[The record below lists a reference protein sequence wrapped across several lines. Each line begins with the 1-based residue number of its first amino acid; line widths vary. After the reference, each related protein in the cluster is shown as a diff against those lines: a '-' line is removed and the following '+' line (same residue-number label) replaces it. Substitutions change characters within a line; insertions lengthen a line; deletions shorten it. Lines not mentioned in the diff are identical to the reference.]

1 MAATKAN
8 PVRISKVSS
17 PFELLAELL
26 DALARSNDLR
36 ETLFGALQRIVDAMG
51 AEAGGIFQIEGD
63 YESHDSKLICRA
75 SYGPVDLRG
84 IELSAHEGVLGRAL
98 QLDQPLLVR
107 DAGADPD
114 FIPPRL
120 FGIDFAVQS
129 LLVAPVAFH
138 GRRYGAVELFNR
150 RDGGRF
156 ERRHLTALAAM
167 SAAAAV
173 TIHNAQLAED
183 LVEQARLKRE
193 LELAAGVQ
201 RNLLPPPS
209 PADAPIHGF
218 GRAARGVSGDFY
230 DILPLRDG
238 RYAFA
243 LADVSGKGLNA
254 ALVMVKVATL
264 FRSFARRCHEPGRLL
279 AKIERELTDSL
290 THGMF
295 VTMVVG
301 LYDPRRHE
309 VRLANAG
316 HLPVLLLDAEG
327 RFHRHSAQDPP
338 LGVVCRLDRNR
349 YRETV
354 IPLGGGRL
362 YLYSDGAT
370 EAKDAS
376 GARIGI
382 EGLQRLLKR
391 EGPLPPADRLA
402 SVAAL
407 IDAPGVELHDDLTL
421 LVIEDRGHPCID
433 SGRRRRRS
441 RNLLVEQVF
450 PAQPQQLKI
459 VRRLVEAAAQAA
471 GAPPPWGKDFA
482 LAVDEACQNII
493 RHGYHNAPDGRIE
506 LRIRRSAS
514 RLTAELVDFAPGVD
528 EDRCRGRSLEEARPG
543 GLGTHFMRMLTDRV
557 LRKPMPAGTG
567 NRLLLIKLL
576 PVPRTAA
583 KTLRRRKTV
592 SR

>member
-1 MAATKAN
+1 M
-8 PVRISKVSS
+8 VRGSRAVS

-26 DALARSNDLR
+26 DDLARSNDLR
-36 ETLFGALQRIVDAMG
+36 ETLFGALQRIVDAMD

-63 YESHDSKLICRA
+63 YDSVDAKLICRA

-98 QLDQPLLVR
+98 QLDQPLLVN

-114 FIPPRL
+114 FIPPQL
-120 FGIDFAVQS
+120 FGVDFNVHS
-129 LLVAPVAFH
+129 IVVAPAAFH

-150 RDGGRF
+150 RGGGHF

-183 LVEQARLKRE
+183 LIEQARLKRE
-193 LELAAGVQ
+193 VELAAGVQ

-209 PADAPIHGF
+209 PEDAPIHGF
-218 GRAARGVSGDFY
+218 SRAARGVSGDFY

-264 FRSFARRCHEPGRLL
+264 FRSFARRHHEPGLLL
-279 AKIERELTDSL
+279 AKIERELTESL
-290 THGMF
+290 TQGMF

-301 LYDPRRHE
+301 LYDPKRHE

-316 HLPVLLLDAEG
+316 HLPVLLLDADG
-327 RFHRHSAQDPP
+327 QFHSRPAQDPP
-338 LGVVCRLDRNR
+338 LGVRCRLQHNR
-349 YRETV
+349 YRE
-354 IPLGGGRL
+354 IALPLRGGRL

-370 EAKDAS
+370 EARDAK
-376 GARIGI
+376 GRQIGI

-391 EGPLPPADRLA
+391 ESRRSPTEALTR
-402 SVAAL
+402 VAAQ
-407 IDAPGVELHDDLTL
+407 IDAAGTGLHDDLSL
-421 LVIEDRGHPCID
+421 LVIEDRGHPCFD
-433 SGRRRRRS
+433 ARRRRRRS
-441 RNLLVEQVF
+441 PNLLVEQNF

-459 VRRLVEAAAQAA
+459 VRRLVEAAALAA
-471 GAPPPWGKDFA
+471 GAPPAWGKDFA

-493 RHGYHNAPDGRIE
+493 RHGYHEAPDGRIE
-506 LRIRRSAS
+506 LRIRRAAD
-514 RLTAELVDFAPGVD
+514 RLTAELMDFAPRVD
-528 EDRCRGRSLEEARPG
+528 EDQCRGRSLDDTRPG
-543 GLGTHFMRMLTDRV
+543 GLGTHFMRMLTDQV
-557 LRKPMPAGTG
+557 LRKPAPRGAG
-567 NRLLLIKLL
+567 NRLALVKLL
-576 PVPRTAA
+576 PGARAPQKKAGRTSTHPRSQPRA
-583 KTLRRRKTV
+583 R
-592 SR
+592 